1 MSQLHLAHYSKLVF
15 LKSMICLNFLSIFFS
30 LKSISIF

>member
-15 LKSMICLNFLSIFFS
+15 LKSMICLNFLSIFF
-30 LKSISIF
+30 FT